1 MIVIDEL
8 MRDRLLANQ
17 NHWLL
22 RIVSSCKHEFGID
35 NTSKSGSSRL

>member
-22 RIVSSCKHEFGID
+22 RIVSSCKHEFGIGLQ
-35 NTSKSGSSRL
+35 SPWGQM